1 MLLFKLALGLKI
13 LNITPKWAV
22 KNGLLS
28 LRQGECVL
36 CFFLNKLNKII
47 FHLTRS
53 KTIFF

>member
-22 KNGLLS
+22 KNGLLR

-36 CFFLNKLNKII
+36 CFFYKQTKQNYFSFDQVKNY
-47 FHLTRS
+47 F
-53 KTIFF
+53 